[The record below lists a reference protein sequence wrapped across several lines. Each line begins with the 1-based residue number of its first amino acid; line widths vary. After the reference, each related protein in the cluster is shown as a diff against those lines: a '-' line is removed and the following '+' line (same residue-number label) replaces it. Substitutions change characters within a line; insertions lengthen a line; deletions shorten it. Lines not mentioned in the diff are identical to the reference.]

1 MDASPGPV
9 PVPPPAIDVAAGLL
23 FHRGRLLIAQ
33 RPAHTHLA
41 GLWEFPGGKLEP
53 GESWAEGLVRELRE
67 ELDVEVEV
75 GVLVDEITH
84 AYPGKTV
91 RLRFH
96 RCRLLAGT
104 PRPVGCA
111 AVAWVTSDELG
122 RYDFPPADARLL
134 RLLADRRDL
143 WAD

>member
-1 MDASPGPV
+1 MEPTT
-9 PVPPPAIDVAAGLL
+9 PAIDVAAGLL
-23 FHRGRLLIAQ
+23 FDQGRLLITQ
-33 RPAHTHLA
+33 RPEGSHLA

-53 GESWAEGLVRELRE
+53 GESWCDGLVRELRE
-67 ELDVEVEV
+67 ELDIEVEV
-75 GVLVDEITH
+75 GPLVEEITH

-96 RCRLLAGT
+96 QCRLAGGT

-111 AVAWVTSDELG
+111 DLAWITPADLG
-122 RYDFPPADARLL
+122 RYAFPEADSRLIG
-134 RLLADRRDL
+134 LLASRSEL